1 MSTGAR
7 VLAGA
12 ALFSFVVTAIYWF
25 VADEPAG
32 TILLAAMALA
42 TGALGVYAASRAR
55 RPSPAED
62 RPDAKP
68 ADDAEDVGVFPAGT
82 AVPVLLAASLAVAGA
97 GVVFGSGVLALGAI
111 CAVLCLIVMVRHS
124 G

>member
-7 VLAGA
+7 VFAGA
-12 ALFSFVVTAIYWF
+12 AIFSLVVAAIYWF
-25 VADEPAG
+25 VTGEPAG

-42 TGALGVYAASRAR
+42 TGALGVYAAGRAR
-55 RPSPAED
+55 RPPPAED
-62 RPDAKP
+62 RPDASP
-68 ADDAEDVGVFPAGT
+68 ADGAEDVGVFPSGT
-82 AVPVLLAASLAVAGA
+82 AVPVLLAASLAVGGA

>member
-7 VLAGA
+7 VFAGA
-12 ALFSFVVTAIYWF
+12 AAFSLAIAAIYWL
-25 VADEPAG
+25 VSGEPAG
-32 TILLAAMALA
+32 TILLAAMALT
-42 TGALGVYAASRAR
+42 TGALGVYAAGRAR
-55 RPSPAED
+55 RSSPAED
-62 RPDAKP
+62 RPDASP
-68 ADDAEDVGVFPAGT
+68 ADGAEDVGVFPAGT
-82 AVPVLLAASLAVAGA
+82 AVPVLLAASLAVGGA